1 MFVGTSIV
9 TLARKSQY
17 PIFEDG
23 GGMSETTIRELLQ
36 SEQEMLKAVL
46 TVALDHPSTKGD
58 HTEGAWIHFL
68 KSFLPSKYSV
78 AKGFVFDSHGNKS
91 DQIDV
96 IVYDGHHSPL
106 IYKTDAGE
114 TYVTAESVYAVLEC
128 KQKLT
133 SATVKYADEKA
144 GSVTKLY
151 RTSRGMFSSGKYQ
164 DPREL
169 PHIIGGLLAS
179 RGKPE
184 SKLSIFEESSN
195 LDICVSLEGV
205 ANRIVE
211 DGGKR
216 TTVSTTNSSDA
227 IPSFY
232 FSLLNSLHLL
242 GTVPAIDIREYA
254 KLCNLS
260 LPLSEGV

>member
-1 MFVGTSIV
+1 MRYAYEQMFVGTSIV

-114 TYVTAESVYAVLEC
+114 TYVTAESVYAVFEC
-128 KQKLT
+128 KQKIT
-133 SATVKYADEKA
+133 SATLKYADEKA

-169 PHIIGGLLAS
+169 PHIIG
-179 RGKPE
+179 
-184 SKLSIFEESSN
+184 
-195 LDICVSLEGV
+195 